1 MPRQMPW
8 QHPRPDNEKTWHA
21 TRQPPV
27 AWVPTMAIGRERA
40 TSLGAS
46 GWRERD
52 APPSC
57 RCHPGM
63 VWWSPHRTTGETM
76 SLDGYDLEEAYE
88 IHGPQEAREMYGAWA
103 ETYDESFGRAWGYI
117 APREI
122 AAILRAEIDPRA
134 AILDI
139 GAGTGLVAEHL
150 RGLTVDAIDITPEML
165 DVARPKGLYRSLRLG
180 DLTQPLDI
188 PDSSYDAIVSC
199 GTFTHGHVGPECLPE
214 LLRITRPGA
223 VFACGTI
230 GPVLDGAGFG
240 SALARLVAAGRITP
254 VAWRDIPIYEGA
266 EHPHKDDRGLVMVF
280 RKL

>member
-1 MPRQMPW
+1 
-8 QHPRPDNEKTWHA
+8 
-21 TRQPPV
+21 
-27 AWVPTMAIGRERA
+27 
-40 TSLGAS
+40 
-46 GWRERD
+46 
-52 APPSC
+52 
-57 RCHPGM
+57 
-63 VWWSPHRTTGETM
+63 M
-76 SLDGYDLEEAYE
+76 SDDGYDLDEAYQ
-88 IHGPQEAREMYGAWA
+88 INGPADARKMYGDWA
-103 ETYDESFGRAWGYI
+103 QTYDQSFGAAWGYI

-122 AAILRAEIDPRA
+122 AAILTGEIAPGA

-150 RGLTVDAIDITPEML
+150 RGLTVDALDITPEML
-165 DVARPKGLYRSLRLG
+165 EVARSKGLYRALMLG
-180 DLTQPLDI
+180 DLTQALDI
-188 PDSSYDAIVSC
+188 PDASYDAIVSC
-199 GTFTHGHVGPECLPE
+199 GTFTHGHVGPVCFPE

-240 SALARLVAAGRITP
+240 SELARLVAHGKITP